1 MDSCLISKLTCHLVK
16 KRTCY
21 LVLLSKSLS
30 FLTRILTNFYNLQEL
45 HLTNAFTELID
56 SKWYLGDL
64 KDIFLTSNMTNL
76 YKLHLEQNE
85 IW

>member
-1 MDSCLISKLTCHLVK
+1 MFPNIKTKLVILF
-16 KRTCY
+16 CY
-21 LVLLSKSLS
+21 LNIFS

>member
-1 MDSCLISKLTCHLVK
+1 MLTNPMYH
-16 KRTCY
+16 
-21 LVLLSKSLS
+21 
-30 FLTRILTNFYNLQEL
+30 FFIFHARILTNFYNLEEL

-64 KDIFLTSNMTNL
+64 KDILLTSNMTNL